1 MQNSSGEEAQTNS
14 TTMVERFPY
23 RGWNNTY
30 KLSNRIVEVIVLAD
44 VGPRIIF
51 YGFRNGENLLHEV
64 GEDAGK
70 TGGPEFRLY
79 GGHRLWVS
87 PEVERTYYPDNV
99 CVVVSRHGNATR
111 FTAPSEELPPG
122 TRLQKELE
130 IELAETGSQV
140 RITHRVTNHDVHST
154 TLAPWSPTMM
164 RVGGRTIL
172 PLSPRIAMDK
182 DHYLPVGVFGI
193 WSFTDFTDPR
203 WVLGTSYIQLQQ
215 QANPSG
221 RFKEQMGGIY
231 NSAGWGAYFRQ
242 GQLFVKRATVIT
254 GASYPDFGCNFEVFT
269 NPDFIELETLGPL
282 IELRPGEMVEHV
294 ERWWLFADVPGGEND
309 AWIDSAV
316 VPLVQQ
322 TTV

>member
-1 MQNSSGEEAQTNS
+1 
-14 TTMVERFPY
+14 MVERFPY
-23 RGWNNTY
+23 RGWSNTY
-30 KLSNRIVEVIVLAD
+30 KLSNGIVDLIVLAD

-51 YGFRNGENLLHEV
+51 YGFRNGENLLHEIV
-64 GEDAGK
+64 EDAGK
-70 TGGPEFRLY
+70 TGGAEFRLY

-99 CVVVSRHGNATR
+99 SVRVSQRDKATV
-111 FTAPSEELPPG
+111 FTAPLEELPPG

-140 RITHRVTNHDVHST
+140 RITHRVTNQDLHST
-154 TLAPWSPTMM
+154 MLAPWSPTMM
-164 RVGGRTIL
+164 QAGGRTIL

-182 DHYLPVGVFGI
+182 DHYSPVGILGI
-193 WSFTDFTDPR
+193 WSFTDFADPR

-215 QANPSG
+215 QANPRS
-221 RFKEQMGGIY
+221 RFKEQMAGIY

-242 GQLFVKRATVIT
+242 RQLFVKRAAVIT

-282 IELRPGEMVEHV
+282 TELRPREMVEHI
-294 ERWWLFADVPGGEND
+294 ERWWLFAGVPGGDTD

-316 VPLVQQ
+316 IPLVQQ
-322 TTV
+322 TAVPE